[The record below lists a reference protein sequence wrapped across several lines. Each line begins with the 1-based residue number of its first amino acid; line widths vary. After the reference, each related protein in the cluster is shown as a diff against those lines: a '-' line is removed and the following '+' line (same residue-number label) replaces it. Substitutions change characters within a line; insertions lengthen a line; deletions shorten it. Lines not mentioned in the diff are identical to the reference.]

1 MICESGG
8 RTDAYERPGDP
19 GGPQPHM
26 GLFQFDYTTWQE
38 VGGHGD
44 PRDASA
50 EEQWMRAVM
59 LVRKTGGFSRWE
71 CARKLGYA

>member
-1 MICESGG
+1 
-8 RTDAYERPGDP
+8 
-19 GGPQPHM
+19 M
-26 GLFQFDYTTWQE
+26 GLFQFAYTTWQE